1 MARPSKIEQHGLED
15 KILKLR
21 NNDKTYNEIV
31 SIVKEE
37 DNVKLSAMA
46 VKRWLDKHEDKVD
59 EKVVEVIREDKR
71 RVMKTVN
78 RTYDIIQTQL
88 DVSQRV
94 LNKLDG
100 LESISEVVEN
110 VSETAVKLIQSMGIK
125 ITPEEFAYNIEKSI
139 SRNIKDYTMLTR
151 EVRENNKFLSDLK
164 SKIYDFQIVQE
175 FINLFIQEF
184 EKYDTETTLKVLEEI
199 AANGKLKWLAEEQLR
214 IRGDR

>member
-31 SIVKEE
+31 NIVKEQ
-37 DNVKLSAMA
+37 DNIKISEMA

-59 EKVVEVIREDKR
+59 EKAVEVIREDKR
-71 RVMKTVN
+71 RVAKSIN
-78 RTYDIIQTQL
+78 QTYDIIQTQL

-100 LESISEVVEN
+100 IESISEVVEN
-110 VSETAVKLIQSMGIK
+110 VSETAVRLMQNMGAK
-125 ITPEEFAYNIEKSI
+125 ITPMEFAYNIEKSI

-151 EVRENNKFLSDLK
+151 EVRENNKFLSELK
-164 SKIYDFQIVQE
+164 EKIYDFQLVQE
-175 FINLFIQEF
+175 FINIFIAEF
-184 EKYDTETTLKVLEEI
+184 EKHDPAVTGKVLKEI
-199 AANGKLKWLAEEQLR
+199 SNNPRMRWIAEEQRR
-214 IRGDR
+214 IRGG